1 MGIDSFG
8 LDNNIQRVGMT
19 PSISQPAVPKVGEG
33 VKLDNS
39 NAMSIGTDEKASS
52 GTSKGKIPASGS
64 LFATA
69 ETPSYQKMLR
79 VLYNKVL
86 VTKNNYKAF
95 YQL

>member
-52 GTSKGKIPASGS
+52 GT
-64 LFATA
+64 
-69 ETPSYQKMLR
+69 
-79 VLYNKVL
+79 
-86 VTKNNYKAF
+86 
-95 YQL
+95 